1 MPGLAV
7 SHATHLTTSGLFC
20 TIQVSH
26 SQLPAGGANKELRL
40 AAGAFAGL
48 LSDLEEESVLGC
60 GAWQATHFLSEGLF
74 CSRQVTQFHDP
85 AAGLNF
91 SPNPEFFFVVV
102 LHVGVTGS
110 VSKEFWVGEAN
121 PGPLRISRTLPCF
134 KALAGLKGPS
144 KSSLLSLAF
153 LNVTIAG
160 AGFPFD
166 IEVVVFIVGAL
177 KVNPDDG
184 EKDMGLA
191 AVALTMGEEKVN
203 ETDVDVDMA
212 FVSLPTN
219 ACSETRGIGAVLG
232 VGVSVKGGSW
242 EEKLKVGR
250 LKLLIGRETAGRFG
264 TSATSSSGLLV
275 EGRTLLSRFILP
287 PPAPV
292 TLAAGVLDNGYNR
305 LLVLAVA
312 AETPSGI

>member
-74 CSRQVTQFHDP
+74 CSRQVPQFHDP

-91 SPNPEFFFVVV
+91 SPNPGIFFVVV
-102 LHVGVTGS
+102 LRVGFTGS
-110 VSKEFWVGEAN
+110 VSEEFWVGEAN

-144 KSSLLSLAF
+144 KSSLLSLGF
-153 LNVTIAG
+153 FDVTIAG
-160 AGFPFD
+160 ASFPFD
-166 IEVVVFIVGAL
+166 MEVVVFIVGAL

-184 EKDMGLA
+184 EKDIGLA

-203 ETDVDVDMA
+203 ETEAGVDMA
-212 FVSLPTN
+212 FVSLLLD
-219 ACSETRGIGAVLG
+219 ACSETRGIGVVL
-232 VGVSVKGGSW
+232 GVSVKGGSW

-264 TSATSSSGLLV
+264 TSATSSSGLLE

-292 TLAAGVLDNGYNR
+292 TLAAGVPDNGYNR
-305 LLVLAVA
+305 LLVLAGA